1 MEDAIENLIM
11 KSSAMGASIERAV
24 IFGAVLEKMNEAIM
38 SGNVETMKLLQ
49 DILDEIASRNTSN
62 TTSNTTKEDN

>member
-1 MEDAIENLIM
+1 MQDAIENLIM
-11 KSSAMGASIERAV
+11 KSSEMGASIERAV
-24 IFGAVLEKMNEAIM
+24 IFGSVLEKMNEAIM

-62 TTSNTTKEDN
+62 TTSQTTKEEN